1 MSSARIAAAF
11 AAAALAASTPVLS
24 AQGFEGTVHTRAVT
38 VSRDK
43 LSQMGLTTP
52 EAVLAL
58 SVDSLFAGSH
68 EEVGVVHVTSTYYLA
83 PGKISAQSAS
93 VDTTE
98 PSNYMIMDADAGTMD
113 VVMPLQKVYVEWTAD
128 DFKKL
133 QAHQQQP
140 HDTTTTPITVTALH
154 RTAVVNGFRC
164 SLYRAESAEHADGS
178 GREIVVGC
186 LSSEHKDVSQALKKL
201 LEGMSKLAGAGEG
214 GQSAAAVL
222 AQHGLPIRIQ
232 TLSDSSGTISSDYD
246 VEDIVAVTPGHV
258 PAERFTPPAGF
269 TKTSMAD
276 LIKQET
282 GQDH

>member
-1 MSSARIAAAF
+1 MSSVRVAAAC
-11 AAAALAASTPVLS
+11 AAAALAVGTPALR

-38 VSRDK
+38 VSQDM
-43 LSQMGLTTP
+43 LTQMGLTTP
-52 EAVLAL
+52 DAVLAL
-58 SVDSLFAGSH
+58 SVDSLFRGYRQT
-68 EEVGVVHVTSTYYLA
+68 EGVVHVTSTYYLA

-93 VDTTE
+93 ADTTE
-98 PSNYMIMDADAGTMD
+98 PSNYMIMDANAGTMD
-113 VVMPLQKVYVEWTAD
+113 VVMPEQKVYVEWTAD
-128 DFKKL
+128 DFKKM
-133 QAHQQQP
+133 QAHQQP

-154 RTAVVNGFRC
+154 KTAVVNGFKC

-186 LSSEHKDVSQALKKL
+186 LSSEHKDVSDALKTL

-214 GQSAAAVL
+214 GPSAAAVL

-232 TLSDSSGTISSDYD
+232 TVTVSGGTLSSDYD

-269 TKTSMAD
+269 KKTSMAD
-276 LIKQET
+276 LIKQQT